1 MLGSTDIEGQ
11 VSQIAV
17 TQKMLDEKIK
27 EAVIENNKNS
37 KLYRTLGISS
47 GLALAIILI

>member
-27 EAVIENNKNS
+27 EAVIEKNKNS
-37 KLYRTLGISS
+37 KLYRLNQITNSLEKVFG
-47 GLALAIILI
+47 